1 MNPTTLK
8 LALNAASSAW
18 GRTKDYRDQK
28 SREAYDALADAA
40 GKVDFDAIKERSGE
54 LLDDSRREAGQ
65 VTQAARARLEKAREE
80 IEERRKNG
88 EADTKKAR
96 QKISKARQK
105 LGKDA
110 SRKADSA
117 LKTTTGKLSSKAA
130 RKEAKAKKRRK
141 TLNNIGIIALLA
153 AVAAGLYYWFISRPQ
168 PGDTPPRVQDFAG
181 EDSQEQKPTLVHST
195 TTPEGQKVPAAGD
208 LAEEPAERD
217 EELLGSLDEQLAAH
231 RDTNE
236 DEAAD
241 EAPEAETEAEETEAA
256 DTAAEEEAKQ
266 DEDAPAEDAEPEL
279 VEPEVDPDKSAAQ
292 AAAEAEEEITAE
304 AEETKGAEQTAK
316 LGDLQAQA
324 EELEDEMDREIGR
337 NPDENRGA

>member
-18 GRTKDYRDQK
+18 GRTKDFREQK
-28 SREAYDALADAA
+28 SREAYDALSDAA
-40 GKVDFDAIKERSGE
+40 GKVDFDAIRERSGE

-80 IEERRKNG
+80 LEERRKNG
-88 EADTKKAR
+88 VADTGKAR
-96 QKISKARQK
+96 KTV
-105 LGKDA
+105 
-110 SRKADSA
+110 SRVRRKKGRDVSS
-117 LKTTTGKLSSKAA
+117 KLSSKAA
-130 RKEAKAKKRRK
+130 RKEAKAGKRRK
-141 TLNNIGIIALLA
+141 ALGNLGIIALLA
-153 AVAAGLYYWFISRPQ
+153 AVVAGLYYWLSRRPQ
-168 PGDTPPRVQDFAG
+168 PGDTPPRVQDFSG
-181 EDSQEQKPTLVHST
+181 EDSQEQKPTLVYST

-231 RDTNE
+231 RDTEDAAEDEAPAEDDAAE

-241 EAPEAETEAEETEAA
+241 EA
-256 DTAAEEEAKQ
+256 
-266 DEDAPAEDAEPEL
+266 AEPEL
-279 VEPEVDPDKSAAQ
+279 VEPEVDPDKTAAQ

>member
-18 GRTKDYRDQK
+18 GRTKDFREQK
-28 SREAYDALADAA
+28 SREAYDALSDAA
-40 GKVDFDAIKERSGE
+40 GKVDFDAIRERSGE

-80 IEERRKNG
+80 LEERRKNG
-88 EADTKKAR
+88 VADTGKAR
-96 QKISKARQK
+96 KAV
-105 LGKDA
+105 
-110 SRKADSA
+110 SRIRRKKGRDVSS
-117 LKTTTGKLSSKAA
+117 KLSSEAA
-130 RKEAKAKKRRK
+130 RKKAKAGKRRK
-141 TLNNIGIIALLA
+141 ALGNLGIIALLA
-153 AVAAGLYYWFISRPQ
+153 AVVAGLYYWLSRRPQ
-168 PGDTPPRVQDFAG
+168 PGDTPPRVQDFSG
-181 EDSQEQKPTLVHST
+181 EDSQEQKPTLVYST
-195 TTPEGQKVPAAGD
+195 TTPEGQKVPTAGD

-217 EELLGSLDEQLAAH
+217 EELLGSIDEQLAAH
-231 RDTNE
+231 RDTEDAAE

-241 EAPEAETEAEETEAA
+241 EA
-256 DTAAEEEAKQ
+256 
-266 DEDAPAEDAEPEL
+266 AEPEL
-279 VEPEVDPDKSAAQ
+279 VEPEVDPDKTAAQ

-337 NPDENRGA
+337 NPDENRGV

>member
-18 GRTKDYRDQK
+18 GRTKDFREQK
-28 SREAYDALADAA
+28 SREAYDALSDAA
-40 GKVDFDAIKERSGE
+40 GKVDFDAIRERSGE

-80 IEERRKNG
+80 LEERRKNG
-88 EADTKKAR
+88 VADTGKAR
-96 QKISKARQK
+96 KTV
-105 LGKDA
+105 
-110 SRKADSA
+110 SRVRRKKGRDVSS
-117 LKTTTGKLSSKAA
+117 KLSSKAA
-130 RKEAKAKKRRK
+130 RKEAKAGKRRK
-141 TLNNIGIIALLA
+141 ALGNLGIIALLA
-153 AVAAGLYYWFISRPQ
+153 AVVAGLYYWLSRRPQ
-168 PGDTPPRVQDFAG
+168 PGDTPPRVQDFSG
-181 EDSQEQKPTLVHST
+181 EDSQEQKPTLVYST

-231 RDTNE
+231 RDTEDAAE
-236 DEAAD
+236 DEAAA
-241 EAPEAETEAEETEAA
+241 EA
-256 DTAAEEEAKQ
+256 
-266 DEDAPAEDAEPEL
+266 AEPEL
-279 VEPEVDPDKSAAQ
+279 VEPEVDPDKTAAQ

-337 NPDENRGA
+337 NPDENRGV

>member
-18 GRTKDYRDQK
+18 GRTKDFREQK
-28 SREAYDALADAA
+28 SREAYDALSDAA
-40 GKVDFDAIKERSGE
+40 GKVDFDAIRERSGE

-80 IEERRKNG
+80 LEERRKNG
-88 EADTKKAR
+88 VADTGKAR
-96 QKISKARQK
+96 KTV
-105 LGKDA
+105 
-110 SRKADSA
+110 SRVRRKKGRDVSS
-117 LKTTTGKLSSKAA
+117 KLSSKAA
-130 RKEAKAKKRRK
+130 RKKAKAGKRRK
-141 TLNNIGIIALLA
+141 ALGNLGIIALLA
-153 AVAAGLYYWFISRPQ
+153 AVVAGLYYWLSRRPQ
-168 PGDTPPRVQDFAG
+168 PGDTPPRVQDFSG
-181 EDSQEQKPTLVHST
+181 EDSQEQKPTLVYST

-231 RDTNE
+231 RDTEDAAE

-241 EAPEAETEAEETEAA
+241 EA
-256 DTAAEEEAKQ
+256 
-266 DEDAPAEDAEPEL
+266 AEPEL
-279 VEPEVDPDKSAAQ
+279 VEPEVDPDKTAAQ

-337 NPDENRGA
+337 NPDENRGV

>member
-18 GRTKDYRDQK
+18 GRTKDFREQK
-28 SREAYDALADAA
+28 SREAYDALSDAA
-40 GKVDFDAIKERSGE
+40 GKVDFDAIRERSGE

-80 IEERRKNG
+80 LEERRKNG
-88 EADTKKAR
+88 VADTGKAR
-96 QKISKARQK
+96 KTV
-105 LGKDA
+105 
-110 SRKADSA
+110 SRVRRKKGRDVSS
-117 LKTTTGKLSSKAA
+117 KLSSKAA
-130 RKEAKAKKRRK
+130 RKEAKAGKRRK
-141 TLNNIGIIALLA
+141 ALGNLGIIALLA
-153 AVAAGLYYWFISRPQ
+153 AVVAGLYYWLSRRPQ
-168 PGDTPPRVQDFAG
+168 PGDTPPRVQDFSG
-181 EDSQEQKPTLVHST
+181 EDSQEQKPTLVYST

-231 RDTNE
+231 RDTEDAAE

-241 EAPEAETEAEETEAA
+241 EA
-256 DTAAEEEAKQ
+256 
-266 DEDAPAEDAEPEL
+266 AEPEL
-279 VEPEVDPDKSAAQ
+279 VEPEVDPDKTAAQ

-337 NPDENRGA
+337 NPDENRGV